1 MASADRD
8 FLYEGYFNVGIAMID
23 SDVLDNDDDEK
34 CANVSEAIEKIKKLS
49 QMLLVC

>member
-23 SDVLDNDDDEK
+23 SDVLDNDHEK
-34 CANVSEAIEKIKKLS
+34 RVNVSEGIEKIKRLS
-49 QMLLVC
+49 QMLLVY